1 MVEPGQLTRRTYPQ
15 IGQVAVPISGSASR
29 KLVQPFVA
37 QYSRL
42 TAWVR
47 RRMRRMAD
55 ARPVADDVAVRDIMV
70 FVTCAFWRAWIAG

>member
-1 MVEPGQLTRRTYPQ
+1 LTRRTYPQ
-15 IGQVAVPISGSASR
+15 IGQVAVAVSGSVSR

-55 ARPVADDVAVRDIMV
+55 ARPVTDDVAVRDIMV
-70 FVTCAFWRAWIAG
+70 FVTCAFWRAVIAG